1 MPKNLLILTKLLYS
15 DLTCIITYLTSAMV
29 GTFFKDSLIQFLS
42 TLFTLSTCSI
52 LVFYLKKWLE
62 RKDQRLNKDGGLF
75 SFIVNF
81 AKSKFK

>member
-1 MPKNLLILTKLLYS
+1 MPKNLLIFSKLLYS
-15 DLTCIITYLTSAMV
+15 DMTCIITYLTSAMV
-29 GTFFKDSLIQFLS
+29 GTFFQDTLLQFLG
-42 TLFTLSTCSI
+42 TLFTLSTCSV

-62 RKDQRLNKDGGLF
+62 HKDQRLNKNGGLF